1 MIEKII
7 TVNVKAVGDTK
18 ALKVIADL
26 KKGMSELTDETE
38 DFKKE
43 QKDAQKTTQKVV
55 SKSTDEISKQTKAV
69 KKSADEQKN
78 LAGVTG
84 LADKATGGLFSRL
97 KGLRGGLRTVTTGFK
112 SLRVAIISSGVGA
125 LAVGVLAV
133 VQAFKRSEEG
143 QNKFAKIMGVIGAV
157 TGQFLDVLADVGE
170 YIISAFTNPQKAISD
185 FANLIETTVLNVL
198 IGLTELVPQL
208 GKAID
213 LLFKFKFSEAAEVA
227 TNAIAKV
234 VLGVDNVTGKLGDA
248 TDKVKEFS
256 KETSKEADI
265 AANIADQRA
274 KADKLERGLI
284 VQRAKANRKIADLR
298 EKAENREKFSAAE
311 RIVFLKEAAKL
322 DDDITAREIQNARL
336 RFNAKKQ
343 ENELGK
349 STKEDKKEEAELL
362 VNLINLETTL
372 FTKKKALT
380 AKEQALIREDAT
392 FKKGIEDEKAEV
404 KKEREDEKAQA
415 KKEREDKKEEQDK
428 KQIAAEK
435 AKNNVLKEIRKV
447 LADTIREQRELELSE
462 ADEYYADLISK
473 AEKHNIDTAE
483 LEQTRTDFLKN
494 LRQRFKDADAAD
506 AADKADAEAEA
517 ATKKSE
523 KAAADAAAEEKEEQ
537 ERRARR
543 DKTFDHAVSLVGAE
557 TRLGKVLLAA
567 KKLIQAQEFV
577 MDAIDEV
584 REAKAI
590 AKKAKNAVT
599 NVSIKAAETGVE
611 TKASIGK
618 AVNAAPPPF
627 NIPFILSAVG
637 TAVGVVSAVK
647 AAVSATKSAAAAAGG
662 GGGGVSTPSA
672 PKLPPSRPP
681 SFNIVGASGTN
692 QLADVINTRSGE
704 QTSAIEGSINSQ
716 TQVIQEGQEGQT
728 APIKAYVVS
737 DEVTSMQGL
746 ERNVQEETGL

>member
-1 MIEKII
+1 MAIEKII
-7 TVNVKAVGDTK
+7 NVTLDGK
-18 ALKVIADL
+18 
-26 KKGMSELTDETE
+26 
-38 DFKKE
+38 
-43 QKDAQKTTQKVV
+43 QAQKNLELLNSTLEEQRDILIFLQKELGAVETKLKETPKNALSAQKKLRDEQ
-55 SKSTDEISKQTKAV
+55 SKLKDSIKDQSLSLKELGNERQKATKAV

-125 LAVGVLAV
+125 LALGVLAV

-185 FANLIETTVLNVL
+185 FANLIKTNITNR
-198 IGLTELVPQL
+198 
-208 GKAID
+208 
-213 LLFKFKFSEAAEVA
+213 F
-227 TNAIAKV
+227 NAIIDTLGFLGSAFKKVFSGDFSGALEDAKKAGSSYV
-234 VLGVDNVTGKLGDA
+234 DSLTGVENSINKITTA
-248 TDKVKEFS
+248 TKEFI

-392 FKKGIEDEKAEV
+392 FKKGIEDKKAE
-404 KKEREDEKAQA
+404 A
-415 KKEREDKKEEQDK
+415 KKEREEQELTKEQELFDLKNAIRDAQAISD
-428 KQIAAEK
+428 AEK
-435 AKNNVLKEIRKV
+435 DLLEVEK
-447 LADTIREQRELELSE
+447 TREKYDLLIVEAERFNLSTTELEAAKSL
-462 ADEYYADLISK
+462 AISNLQNK
-473 AEKHNIDTAE
+473 SAEQNSKNTIKWEE
-483 LEQTRTDFLKN
+483 LTQSQKLTIASQGFKN
-494 LRQRFKDADAAD
+494 LSNILGEETAAG
-506 AADKADAEAEA
+506 
-517 ATKKSE
+517 
-523 KAAADAAAEEKEEQ
+523 KAAAVA
-537 ERRARR
+537 
-543 DKTFDHAVSLVGAE
+543 S
-557 TRLGKVLLAA
+557 
-567 KKLIQAQEFV
+567 
-577 MDAIDEV
+577 AI
-584 REAKAI
+584 I
-590 AKKAKNAVT
+590 ST
-599 NVSIKAAETGVE
+599 YQ
-611 TKASIGK
+611 
-618 AVNAAPPPF
+618 
-627 NIPFILSAVG
+627 
-637 TAVGVVSAVK
+637 
-647 AAVSATKSAAAAAGG
+647 SATDSYKSLSGIPVVGPVLGFAAAAAAVKSGFNNVKKITSTKIPGG
-662 GGGGVSTPSA
+662 KSGGGVSTPSA
-672 PKLPPSRPP
+672 PSLPPSRPP

-704 QTSAIEGSINSQ
+704 QTSELKGSINNQ
-716 TQVIQEGQEGQT
+716 TQAQTQAIQEGQT

-746 ERNVQEETGL
+746 ERNAQEETGL